1 MVSPLTYNIHR
12 LMTRSGERVRRGPVF
27 RIRDSAVVPFYCNP
41 LHLFFAEWVL
51 MLVTFSLR
59 ISFASFPDG
68 SVALGLCL
76 IASLSFLAGYMTL
89 RLSYV
94 ARNYYPVGV
103 SEYYEIRLNR
113 LRMSQLCGVLLVVGI
128 IMMNWVRF
136 GLPPLFGAL
145 GANTLSYQEYGSLR
159 QPMFAAILIIFITAP
174 METSSWRRWALYLFS
189 PGCFLLYG
197 SRGYLLIML
206 FQALA
211 VFSLRT
217 SQSRLRIYGI
227 ALATLT
233 IAVFASN
240 LIGNSR
246 NSLGVD
252 ALLGF
257 LQIKQKYHTWPPA
270 YLWVISYV
278 ATPFSN
284 MCWIVHAPYHQHAIT
299 FFYSLFPGELAVK
312 STEMTADLGS
322 EKILDGVHTY
332 MAKYFLDFWYFG
344 IVGINY
350 VWGLIAGAL
359 RAGNRLTR
367 NFLLSGVLLA
377 CMGFMFFTDFLT
389 ILIIVLEMS
398 AAVLIQRVVTRP
410 VNREGFPVAESASQ
424 ATSFAPRRPIA
435 PS

>member
-1 MVSPLTYNIHR
+1 
-12 LMTRSGERVRRGPVF
+12 MTSNPVF
-27 RIRDSAVVPFYCNP
+27 KIRNPADIPFYCSP
-41 LHLFFAEWVL
+41 LHLFFAEWAL
-51 MLVTFSLR
+51 MMATFSLR
-59 ISFASFPDG
+59 ISFASFPDI
-68 SVALGLCL
+68 SVAIRLFF
-76 IASLSFLAGYMTL
+76 IASMSFMAGYMTL
-89 RLSYV
+89 RWSYV
-94 ARNYYPVGV
+94 ARNYHPAGP
-103 SEYYEIRLNR
+103 SDYYEVRLNR
-113 LRMSQLCGVLLVVGI
+113 LRKFHLCCLIVVIGI
-128 IMMNWVRF
+128 IVMNWKRF

-145 GANTLSYQEYGSLR
+145 GADTKSYQDYGSLR
-159 QPMFAAILIIFITAP
+159 QPMFTAIMAIFITAP
-174 METSSWRRWALYLFS
+174 MEPSAWKRWALYLFA

-217 SQSRLRIYGI
+217 QQSRLRIYGI
-227 ALATLT
+227 ALATMA

-257 LQIKQKYHTWPPA
+257 LQIKQKYHNWPPA

-284 MCWIVHAPYHQHAIT
+284 MCWIVEVPYHEHVTT

-312 STEMTADLGS
+312 STEMIADLGS

-344 IVGINY
+344 IIGINY
-350 VWGLIAGAL
+350 VWGLIAGFFSE
-359 RAGNRLTR
+359 GDRLTR
-367 NFLLSGVLLA
+367 NFLLSGVLLG
-377 CMGFMFFTDFLT
+377 CMGFMFFSDFLT
-389 ILIIVLEMS
+389 ILIIVLEMIT
-398 AAVLIQRVVTRP
+398 AVLVQRYLTNP
-410 VNREGFPVAESASQ
+410 VNRDGSPLGDSNGTAMTMSRMPAG
-424 ATSFAPRRPIA
+424 T

>member
-1 MVSPLTYNIHR
+1 MVSPLTYNKPPSVAG
-12 LMTRSGERVRRGPVF
+12 SGERVRRNPIFGV
-27 RIRDSAVVPFYCNP
+27 RDPAVVPFYCNP
-41 LHLFFAEWVL
+41 LHLFFVEWVL

-59 ISFASFPDG
+59 ISFASFPDF
-68 SVALGLCL
+68 SVALRLCL
-76 IASLSFLAGYMTL
+76 IAILSFLVGHTTL
-89 RLSYV
+89 RWSYV
-94 ARNYYPVGV
+94 ARNYHPAGV

-113 LRMSQLCGVLLVVGI
+113 LRTFHLFGIFLILGI
-128 IMMNWVRF
+128 IVLNWQRS

-145 GANTLSYQEYGSLR
+145 GADTLSYQEYGSLR

-189 PGCFLLYG
+189 PSCFLLYG

-257 LQIKQKYHTWPPA
+257 LQIKQKYYNWPPA

-284 MCWIVHAPYHQHAIT
+284 MCWIVHVPYHQHPIT
-299 FFYSLFPGELAVK
+299 FFYSLIPGELAVK

-344 IVGINY
+344 IIGINY
-350 VWGLIAGAL
+350 VWGLIAGAMCV
-359 RAGNRLTR
+359 GNRLTR
-367 NFLLSGVLLA
+367 NFLLSSVLLA
-377 CMGFMFFTDFLT
+377 CMGFMFFSDFLT
-389 ILIIVLEMS
+389 ILIIVMEMI
-398 AAVLIQRVVTRP
+398 AAVFIQRLVTRP
-410 VNREGFPVAESASQ
+410 VNREGS
-424 ATSFAPRRPIA
+424 PIA
-435 PS
+435 E